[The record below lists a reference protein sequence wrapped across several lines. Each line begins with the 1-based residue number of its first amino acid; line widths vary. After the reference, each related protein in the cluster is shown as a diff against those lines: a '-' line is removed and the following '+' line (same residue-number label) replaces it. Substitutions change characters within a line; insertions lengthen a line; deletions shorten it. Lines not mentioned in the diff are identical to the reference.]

1 MEMSNYKAILIN
13 FNGKED
19 FYRKNLDKIVI
30 MDPRSYRKSLNYNI
44 FWPNGFLILLLK
56 INLPEDNLS
65 EAYSENSQ
73 KSKMELYPKIV
84 NDFIPINIFAKSSIL
99 HL

>member
-30 MDPRSYRKSLNYNI
+30 MDPRSYRKILYYNI

-56 INLPEDNLS
+56 INLPEDKLS
-65 EAYSENSQ
+65 EAYSETSQ
-73 KSKMELYPKIV
+73 KSKMELYPKII